1 MQGEEAGLMTKRNVI
16 TARVD
21 DDILAGLNQLSD
33 YTDRSRA
40 WLVAEAV
47 RRYVEEEGA
56 FFAFVREGEEA
67 IDRGDFITHDQLTAR
82 LARFQ
87 KGKRAA

>member
-1 MQGEEAGLMTKRNVI
+1 MQAEKAESMTKRNVI

-21 DDILAGLNQLSD
+21 DDILAGLDQLSD

-56 FFAFVREGEEA
+56 FLAFVKEGEDA
-67 IDRGDFITHDQLTAR
+67 IDRGDFITHDQLAAR

-87 KGKRAA
+87 NGKRAA

>member
-1 MQGEEAGLMTKRNVI
+1 VTKRNVI

-21 DDILAGLNQLSD
+21 DETLAGLDRLSD
-33 YTDRSRA
+33 YADRSRA

-47 RRYVEEEGA
+47 RRYVEEEAA
-56 FFAFVREGEEA
+56 FIAFVQEGEDDIE
-67 IDRGDFITHDQLTAR
+67 RGDFITHDQLAAR
-82 LARFQ
+82 LVRFQ